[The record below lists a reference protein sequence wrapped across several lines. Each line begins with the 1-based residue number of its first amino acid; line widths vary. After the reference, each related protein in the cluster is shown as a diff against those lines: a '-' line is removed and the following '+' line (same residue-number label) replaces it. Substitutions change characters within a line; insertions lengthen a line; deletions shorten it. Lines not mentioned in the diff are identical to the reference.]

1 MPCMAYL
8 RLSSPCG
15 DKLQSVNLDTLFAT
29 EALSSPC
36 GDKLQFLHQ
45 IIKGVLKNVK
55 CFRPLTGII
64 CETAYHEVG
73 HLFPPPYG
81 DHIDAAEGVGHA
93 LLFPPPYGD
102 HIFCG
107 SSIFCC
113 SEFPPPYGDH
123 ILNISQPIEKRKSQ
137 KVGKCLLYCNAVNLH
152 KKEQM
157 QTLRL

>member
-1 MPCMAYL
+1 MAYL

-81 DHIDAAEGVGHA
+81 DHIFAHFFERPHSV
-93 LLFPPPYGD
+93 
-102 HIFCG
+102 
-107 SSIFCC
+107 
-113 SEFPPPYGDH
+113 FPPPYGDH

>member
-81 DHIDAAEGVGHA
+81 DHTKYITTH
-93 LLFPPPYGD
+93 
-102 HIFCG
+102 
-107 SSIFCC
+107 
-113 SEFPPPYGDH
+113 
-123 ILNISQPIEKRKSQ
+123 R
-137 KVGKCLLYCNAVNLH
+137 
-152 KKEQM
+152 KKEEPEGWKM
-157 QTLRL
+157 FTLL

>member
-81 DHIDAAEGVGHA
+81 DHI
-93 LLFPPPYGD
+93 
-102 HIFCG
+102 
-107 SSIFCC
+107 
-113 SEFPPPYGDH
+113 
-123 ILNISQPIEKRKSQ
+123 LNISQPIEKRKSQ

-152 KKEQM
+152 KCIKKNKC
-157 QTLRL
+157 RLSNYKRRSW